1 MGERL
6 GFLPS
11 SFESTPGG
19 SIWLHAVSVGEIM
32 SSVPLI
38 KLLKAQ
44 HPSIP
49 IFVSTA
55 TLAGRETGEQKL
67 AGIVDGVFFAPLDYR
82 SVVRR
87 VLRTLRPALVIVLE
101 TEIWPNMYRE
111 SKRAGAGLMVVN
123 GRISDRALTHY
134 ESWRWFFRHVLRWPD
149 VILAQSKEDMR
160 RYALAGAA
168 PQKVRDIGNLKYDFV
183 PPASGIHPELA
194 GFLDSVKPALV
205 WIAASTMAPTSAD
218 DVDEDDAVIST
229 FRKAERPGLLLIL
242 VPRKPER
249 FDAVAAKLEHAT
261 IPFARRS
268 AMKVIPLPG
277 VLLLDSIGELAALY
291 DRADLV
297 FMGGTLAARGG
308 HNILEPAY
316 FGKPV
321 IVGPHMENFAEI
333 AWEFESGGALRK
345 IPDATQLETSVMQLL
360 DDALMRD
367 AIGGRARELVRSKRG
382 ITENIAR
389 EVWAAYA
396 LGVVTPLHQTVAT
409 ATLGPL
415 TLLWRAGTAM
425 DAAKS
430 RAMRR
435 FLDAPVIS
443 VGGLTM
449 GGVGKSPMVAHL
461 AKRLRERGLNP
472 AILTRGYHRSAEES
486 VIVVERGH
494 TAPPSLTGDEAQI
507 FIRAGDAHVGVGK
520 DRYAV
525 GKVMERQLLPD
536 VFLLDDG
543 FQHQKLGR
551 KHDIVLIDAL
561 NPLGGG
567 VFPLGRC
574 RERPEAL
581 RRASI
586 IIVTRSEP
594 CVSIAGLEM
603 LLRPYNIEAPIFR
616 SWTRA
621 LEWVDVATGETR
633 PADQLGVR
641 KVAAFCA
648 LGNPRSFWKT
658 LEGSGLDVAFH
669 WTFGDHHS
677 YRPDEVKRLA
687 EQAMAAGAEALI
699 TTEKDVFNLFEG
711 AAQLIAPLR
720 LYWLKIG
727 IEIENEEK
735 LLRLIG

>member
-1 MGERL
+1 MYQLLELVLSPLVFLYLLYRGIRNRRYLHHVAERA
-6 GFLPS
+6 GSLPS
-11 SFESTPGG
+11 SFDSTPGG

-38 KLLKAQ
+38 QLLKSQ

-55 TLAGRETGEQKL
+55 TLTGRETAEQKL
-67 AGIVDGVFFAPLDYR
+67 AGVVDGVFFAPLDYR

-87 VLRTLRPALVIVLE
+87 VLRTLRPALVVVLE

-111 SKRAGAGLMVVN
+111 SKRAGAALLVVN
-123 GRISDRALTHY
+123 GRISDRGLTHY
-134 ESWRWFFRHVLRWPD
+134 QSWRWFFRYVLQWPD
-149 VILAQSKEDMR
+149 AILAQSKEDVR
-160 RYALAGAA
+160 RYVLAGAA
-168 PQKVRDIGNLKYDFV
+168 PQTVREGGNLKYDFV

-194 GFLDSVKPALV
+194 RFLDSVKPSLV
-205 WIAASTMAPTSAD
+205 WIAASTMAPASAD
-218 DVDEDDAVIST
+218 DADEDDAVIST

-249 FDAVAAKLEHAT
+249 FDAVAAKLEHAM

-268 AMKVIPLPG
+268 AMKMIPLPG
-277 VLLLDSIGELAALY
+277 VLLLDSMGELAALY

-297 FMGGTLAARGG
+297 FMGGTLAERGG
-308 HNILEPAY
+308 HNILEAAY

-333 AWEFESGGALRK
+333 AWEFEAGGALRK
-345 IPDATQLETSVMQLL
+345 IANVKQLEAAVLQLL

-396 LGVVTPLHQTVAT
+396 LGVVTPPHRSVAL
-409 ATLGPL
+409 ALLGPL

-425 DAAKS
+425 DSAKS
-430 RAMRR
+430 RALRQ

-461 AKRLRERGLNP
+461 ARRLRERGHNP
-472 AILTRGYHRSAEES
+472 AILTRGYHRSSKES

-494 TAPPSLTGDEAQI
+494 TALPSMTGDEAQI
-507 FIRAGDAHVGVGK
+507 FIRGGDAHVGVGE

-561 NPLGGG
+561 NPLG
-567 VFPLGRC
+567 
-574 RERPEAL
+574 
-581 RRASI
+581 
-586 IIVTRSEP
+586 
-594 CVSIAGLEM
+594 
-603 LLRPYNIEAPIFR
+603 
-616 SWTRA
+616 
-621 LEWVDVATGETR
+621 
-633 PADQLGVR
+633 
-641 KVAAFCA
+641 
-648 LGNPRSFWKT
+648 
-658 LEGSGLDVAFH
+658 
-669 WTFGDHHS
+669 
-677 YRPDEVKRLA
+677 
-687 EQAMAAGAEALI
+687 
-699 TTEKDVFNLFEG
+699 
-711 AAQLIAPLR
+711 
-720 LYWLKIG
+720 
-727 IEIENEEK
+727 EECF
-735 LLRLIG
+735 L